1 MYKIAATEENKLKL
15 IRWVDKNFK
24 HFCLLNSNQYND
36 KYGSLNWELAFD
48 ANRILSSN
56 HENAFEKLK
65 HFCDDSNS
73 RIYGL
78 LAYDLKNDT
87 EKLVSKNKPLINF
100 PDIAFFDPNYIVREQ
115 NGLLISNNIN
125 IEIISIEEEL
135 PAEIIEH
142 PKKFTTESH
151 SEDEYIET
159 INQIK
164 KHIYDGDIYEIN
176 YCISFAINEYNC
188 DVISIYD
195 ELNKLSPNPFA
206 CLLKFNEQY
215 VISASPERF
224 LKKLNHKVIS
234 QPIKGTIKRTD
245 DIEKD
250 KSELLN
256 SEKERAE
263 NVMIVDLVRND
274 LKKCAETGSINVEEL
289 FGIYT
294 FPQLHQMISTITAKA
309 KYGIHVVDIIK
320 SCFPM
325 GSMTGA
331 PKMRAMQLIDQ
342 YEKVKRSAF
351 SGAVGYI
358 DMHSQEFDFNVVI
371 RSLFYDREHKTL
383 SYNVG
388 SAITF
393 DSIAQFEYEEC
404 LLKAKAIKNVL
415 GIN

>member
-24 HFCLLNSNQYND
+24 HFCLLNSNQYNE

-48 ANRILSSN
+48 ANRILSSS

-65 HFCDDSNS
+65 HFCDANNS

-87 EKLVSKNKPLINF
+87 EKLLSKNKSIINF
-100 PDIAFFDPNYIVREQ
+100 PDIAFFEPNHIVKED
-115 NGLLISNNIN
+115 NGMLISNSVNLEQIN
-125 IEIISIEEEL
+125 LEEDL
-135 PAEIIEH
+135 TVEIIEH

-151 SEDEYIET
+151 TEDEYIET

-188 DVISIYD
+188 DVITIYD
-195 ELNKLSPNPFA
+195 QLNKLSPNPFA
-206 CLLKFNEQY
+206 CLLKFDEQY
-215 VISASPERF
+215 IISASPERF
-224 LKKLNHKVIS
+224 LKKQKEKVIS

-250 KSELLN
+250 KSELIG

-294 FPQLHQMISTITAKA
+294 FPQLHQMISTISAKA
-309 KYGIHVVDIIK
+309 KLGIHVVDIIK

-331 PKMRAMQLIDQ
+331 PKVRAMQLIEQ

-358 DMHSQEFDFNVVI
+358 DMKKEEFDFNVVI
-371 RSLFYDREHKTL
+371 RSLFYDRAIKTL

-388 SAITF
+388 SAITY
-393 DSIAQFEYEEC
+393 DSIAQYEYEEC
-404 LLKAKAIKNVL
+404 LLKATAIKKVL
-415 GIN
+415 GIK